1 MTHPLATR
9 LASLAVMLGLFLAW
23 EAFCRF
29 FAINPF
35 VLPKPSEVVMAL
47 ITRFPALIPHAA
59 QTMTTTMIGFL
70 LGATVGVFLGVVTG
84 ISRVAYQIVSPLLVS
99 LSSIPK
105 VALVPIFV
113 MWFGAGSVPAVLT
126 AFISSVFPAV
136 VNVAT
141 GVATT
146 EPELEHFMK
155 ALQASR
161 GEILWFVNLPRALPY
176 FFASLKV
183 AVTLAFVGTVI
194 SETVASNRGIGN
206 VILLAASNLDVSLV
220 FAALVLLSAL
230 DIALYAVAA
239 ILEKRFT
246 AWAHRRDGEV
256 FV

>member
-84 ISRVAYQIVSPLLVS
+84 ISRVAYQIVSPLPVS

-105 VALVPIFV
+105 VALVTIFV
-113 MWFGAGSVPAVLT
+113 MWFGARTLYEGAPS
-126 AFISSVFPAV
+126 
-136 VNVAT
+136 
-141 GVATT
+141 
-146 EPELEHFMK
+146 
-155 ALQASR
+155 LQ
-161 GEILWFVNLPRALPY
+161 
-176 FFASLKV
+176 
-183 AVTLAFVGTVI
+183 
-194 SETVASNRGIGN
+194 
-206 VILLAASNLDVSLV
+206 
-220 FAALVLLSAL
+220 
-230 DIALYAVAA
+230 
-239 ILEKRFT
+239 
-246 AWAHRRDGEV
+246 RRDIV
-256 FV
+256 VR